1 MRKIAAQY
9 ILPVNSAPIPKGY
22 LCIDE
27 SGTITEIGQLKEE
40 SESTE
45 FYNGIIVPGFVN
57 SHCHIELSHLVNSFE
72 QDSGMAGFIRQINRL
87 RNSVDEDGRKQAT
100 EEQMNRLYKS
110 GVSAMADISNC
121 SESFAIKAKSPLYTR
136 TFLEVFGSEPQDAPK
151 VIAGV
156 KDLHQVS
163 KEAGIDAAP
172 TPHSCY
178 TMSRDLLRDASAAG
192 LEEGFISYHNQESW
206 EEEELVKT
214 GTGPLAEEYRSRGL
228 STPPVTGG
236 SALQYFIST
245 LRKIEKQ
252 REGKIPGQ
260 ILLVHNTFTNKESID
275 SALAELENPYWAICP
290 MSNLFIHRALPPL
303 ELMRNNNL
311 KICLGTD
318 SLSSNTVLS
327 MVDEMLT
334 LQKYFPSVPLE
345 EMIQWATI
353 NGAEFLRKES
363 ELGTLEVGKKPG
375 IVLIENLD
383 LQNMK
388 LTDKSTSR
396 RLA

>member
-1 MRKIAAQY
+1 M
-9 ILPVNSAPIPKGY
+9 NSKPIPKGY

-57 SHCHIELSHLVNSFE
+57 SHCHIELSHLVNCFE

-100 EEQMNRLYKS
+100 EEQMNQLYKS

-236 SALQYFIST
+236 SALRYFIST
-245 LRKIEKQ
+245 LRKIEKH

-303 ELMRNNNL
+303 ELMRSNNL

-327 MVDEMLT
+327 MVDEML
-334 LQKYFPSVPLE
+334 
-345 EMIQWATI
+345 
-353 NGAEFLRKES
+353 
-363 ELGTLEVGKKPG
+363 
-375 IVLIENLD
+375 
-383 LQNMK
+383 
-388 LTDKSTSR
+388 
-396 RLA
+396 

>member
-1 MRKIAAQY
+1 M
-9 ILPVNSAPIPKGY
+9 NSRPIPKGY

-87 RNSVDEDGRKQAT
+87 RNSVDEDGRKKAT
-100 EEQMNRLYKS
+100 EEQMNQLYKS

-163 KEAGIDAAP
+163 KETGIDAAP

-178 TMSRDLLRDASAAG
+178 TMSRDLLREASAAG

-311 KICLGTD
+311 RICLGTD

-353 NGAEFLRKES
+353 NGAEFLKKES

-375 IVLIENLD
+375 IVLIENMD
-383 LQNMK
+383 LKNMK
-388 LTDKSTSR
+388 LTEKSTSR

>member
-1 MRKIAAQY
+1 
-9 ILPVNSAPIPKGY
+9 
-22 LCIDE
+22 
-27 SGTITEIGQLKEE
+27 
-40 SESTE
+40 
-45 FYNGIIVPGFVN
+45 
-57 SHCHIELSHLVNSFE
+57 
-72 QDSGMAGFIRQINRL
+72 
-87 RNSVDEDGRKQAT
+87 
-100 EEQMNRLYKS
+100 
-110 GVSAMADISNC
+110 
-121 SESFAIKAKSPLYTR
+121 
-136 TFLEVFGSEPQDAPK
+136 
-151 VIAGV
+151 
-156 KDLHQVS
+156 
-163 KEAGIDAAP
+163 
-172 TPHSCY
+172 
-178 TMSRDLLRDASAAG
+178 MSRDLLRDASAAG

-252 REGKIPGQ
+252 REGKISGQ

-353 NGAEFLRKES
+353 NGAEFLKKES

>member
-1 MRKIAAQY
+1 M
-9 ILPVNSAPIPKGY
+9 NSRPIPKGY

-87 RNSVDEDGRKQAT
+87 RNSVDEDGRKKAT
-100 EEQMNRLYKS
+100 EEQMNQLYKS

-121 SESFAIKAKSPLYTR
+121 SESFAIKANSPLYTR

-163 KEAGIDAAP
+163 KETGIDAAP

-178 TMSRDLLRDASAAG
+178 TMSRDLLREASAAG

-214 GTGPLAEEYRSRGL
+214 GSGPLAEEYRSRGL

-252 REGKIPGQ
+252 REGKIQGQ
-260 ILLVHNTFTNKESID
+260 ILLVHNTFTNKESIE
-275 SALAELENPYWAICP
+275 SALAEFENPYWAICP
-290 MSNLFIHRALPPL
+290 MSNLFIHRALPPI
-303 ELMRNNNL
+303 ELMRSNNL

-353 NGAEFLRKES
+353 NGAEFLKKES

-375 IVLIENLD
+375 IVLIENMD
-383 LQNMK
+383 LKNMK